1 MVVDFLMMSANFW
14 IVFGPMSRIFSS
26 VMVKSVGS
34 WILFVAFSRISRARS
49 FLSFS

>member
-1 MVVDFLMMSANFW
+1 MVADFWMISVNFL
-14 IVFGPMSRIFSS
+14 IVSGPMSRIFSS